1 MSTAF
6 FITHPE
12 VTVDPAVPVPQWQLS
27 GPGIARMKGFSGSP
41 RLANVAAIWSSAE
54 VKAVEAAAILAARLS
69 LTASIEPALHE
80 NDRSSTGFLPPPE
93 FERMA
98 NAFFASPNENVRGW
112 ERAIDAQARV
122 VGAVDRILAAH
133 AQGDIVF
140 VAHGGVGTLLQCH
153 LLGEA
158 ISRSRDQPSQ
168 GHVFA
173 FDLATRAVIHG
184 WKKLE
189 DV

>member
-1 MSTAF
+1 MATGF

-12 VTVDPAVPVPQWQLS
+12 VVVDPAVPVPQWKLS
-27 GPGIARMKGFSGSP
+27 GPGIARMKAFAASP

-54 VKAVEAAAILAARLS
+54 VKAVEAAAILAAKLN
-69 LTASIEPALHE
+69 LTAAIDPDLHE
-80 NDRSSTGFLPPPE
+80 NDRSATGFLPPPE
-93 FERMA
+93 FEKMA
-98 NAFFASPNENVRGW
+98 NAFFASPKESVRGW

-122 VGAVDRILAAH
+122 VGAVERILASH
-133 AQGDIVF
+133 AQGDVAF

-158 ISRSRDQPSQ
+158 ISRRFDQPSQ

-173 FDLATRAVIHG
+173 FDLATRKVVHG
-184 WKKLE
+184 WKTLE
-189 DV
+189 EI

>member
-1 MSTAF
+1 MPTVF

-12 VTVDPAVPVPQWQLS
+12 VVVDPNIPVPQWRLS
-27 GPGIARMKGFSGSP
+27 ERGIARMTAFAASS
-41 RLANVAAIWSSAE
+41 RLASVAAIWSSAE
-54 VKAVEAAAILAARLS
+54 VKAVEAAAILAAKLG
-69 LTASIEPALHE
+69 LTASIEPDLHE
-80 NDRSSTGFLPPPE
+80 NDRSATGFLPPDE

-98 NAFFASPNENVRGW
+98 DAFFAKPEQSIRGW
-112 ERAIDAQARV
+112 ERAIDAQARIV
-122 VGAVDRILAAH
+122 NAVKRILAAH
-133 AQGDIVF
+133 AQGNIAF

-158 ISRSRDQPSQ
+158 ISRRFDQPSQ

-173 FDLATRAVIHG
+173 FDLATLKVIHG

-189 DV
+189 EG